1 MCGIGGVFDLNEN
14 QISKD
19 NLIKMG
25 DVLNHRGPDEF
36 GVFQFKNIGLIHRRL
51 SILDLSTSGKQP
63 MKDSSDRYIITF
75 NGEIYNYQELKK
87 DLISE
92 GINFKSK
99 TDTEVLLELYA
110 IYGKNMLSKLNGMFA
125 FAIFDKIKN
134 ELFIARD
141 RIGIKPLYWTLQN
154 NKFYFSSEPKGIF
167 AAGVSRLF
175 NTKISKELLLSKY
188 VAGRQ
193 TVYKDIYRLLPG
205 HCIKI
210 SNTKKI
216 SISRWWD
223 LPKIIHKNRSN
234 PIKNPIKWFRETL
247 ISSTKYRTISDV
259 PVGVMLSGGL
269 DSSSIAYALSQIDLS
284 NKLNSFNVAFKDKKY
299 DESLL
304 AKEVSEKFNLSFN
317 KIYLE
322 GKSLDKALLDAA
334 YLYDEPLVH
343 HNDPQML
350 DLSRFAKKK
359 VTVLLS
365 GEGGDELLGGYYRY
379 KPLKYFRFLKFF
391 SLVFSFLKK
400 LPSDG
405 IINRFEKLERYL
417 NLKTIDDAVLCNAFD
432 IYPDDLK
439 KFGYAGPFNQSK
451 YRLELLEEAKSI
463 FPNNPSRQCMYL
475 DMFIHMASVLDRND
489 KMTMGASIECRVPFL
504 DHRIIENTLSMESCL
519 FNKGKK
525 GKYLLVQS
533 VGKNLPDS
541 VVNFRKLGFSVPWET
556 IFKKSSLFREF
567 YNNDLKNNLLVQ
579 TNNLDISIIKKEFES
594 GSQTARYLI
603 RRLFMFTIWQ
613 KTCIDPYN

>member
-284 NKLNSFNVAFKDKKY
+284 NKLNSFNDALKDKKY
-299 DESLL
+299 DES
-304 AKEVSEKFNLSFN
+304 
-317 KIYLE
+317 
-322 GKSLDKALLDAA
+322 
-334 YLYDEPLVH
+334 
-343 HNDPQML
+343 
-350 DLSRFAKKK
+350 
-359 VTVLLS
+359 
-365 GEGGDELLGGYYRY
+365 
-379 KPLKYFRFLKFF
+379 
-391 SLVFSFLKK
+391 
-400 LPSDG
+400 
-405 IINRFEKLERYL
+405 
-417 NLKTIDDAVLCNAFD
+417 
-432 IYPDDLK
+432 
-439 KFGYAGPFNQSK
+439 
-451 YRLELLEEAKSI
+451 
-463 FPNNPSRQCMYL
+463 
-475 DMFIHMASVLDRND
+475 
-489 KMTMGASIECRVPFL
+489 
-504 DHRIIENTLSMESCL
+504 
-519 FNKGKK
+519 
-525 GKYLLVQS
+525 
-533 VGKNLPDS
+533 
-541 VVNFRKLGFSVPWET
+541 
-556 IFKKSSLFREF
+556 
-567 YNNDLKNNLLVQ
+567 
-579 TNNLDISIIKKEFES
+579 
-594 GSQTARYLI
+594 
-603 RRLFMFTIWQ
+603 
-613 KTCIDPYN
+613 